1 MGHILLIILAN
12 EFLKVLLMEVMVI
25 FLRKMYPKAYLKQNS
40 RTFSVKFPLCVSLDF
55 VFLLNW
61 IVAEE

>member
-1 MGHILLIILAN
+1 MGRILLIILAN
-12 EFLKVLLMEVMVI
+12 EFSNVLLMELMVF
-25 FLRKMYPKAYLKQNS
+25 FLRKMFPKAYLKQNS
-40 RTFSVKFPLCVSLDF
+40 QSFSVKSPLCVSPDF